1 MRAISNPDQS
11 DAEFAILVRSDMKGL
26 GLGKLMMEKIVR
38 YARERGIGQLS
49 GMTMPSNRGMINL
62 AKRLGFQIDIQLE
75 DGVVNMVL
83 PCADQ
88 GR

>member
-1 MRAISNPDQS
+1 
-11 DAEFAILVRSDMKGL
+11 
-26 GLGKLMMEKIVR
+26 MMEKIVR

-75 DGVVNMVL
+75 DGIVNMVL